1 MGQTLD
7 NKALVIGVASS
18 ALFDLGESDQ
28 IFREEGVEA
37 YERYQNEH
45 LDEPFRPGVAFP
57 FISKLLEFN
66 SVFDGDDQGVEVVV
80 LSRNSPRTGLRV
92 MNSIE
97 HYGLDITRSV
107 FRSGISPFE
116 YMKAFD
122 MALFL
127 SADDADVREAVAEG
141 FPAGCVLPLSDS
153 GNRGDGTAAEAT
165 HVHES
170 GEELRVAFDFDGVLA
185 GDSVERVFREAQVS
199 DPANALEKYNEHE
212 ADLAN
217 RPIEE
222 GPLKRLLEGINI
234 LQNAAREYREANP
247 AAQTP
252 NLRVALVTARSG
264 KAQKRAVNTLEDW
277 GLTVDDAF
285 FLGGLNKAPFLNRMQ
300 PDIFFD
306 DQMGNLDR
314 YTLSIPS
321 VHIPFGAHNGE

>member
-1 MGQTLD
+1 M
-7 NKALVIGVASS
+7 
-18 ALFDLGESDQ
+18 
-28 IFREEGVEA
+28 
-37 YERYQNEH
+37 
-45 LDEPFRPGVAFP
+45 
-57 FISKLLEFN
+57 
-66 SVFDGDDQGVEVVV
+66 
-80 LSRNSPRTGLRV
+80 
-92 MNSIE
+92 
-97 HYGLDITRSV
+97 

-185 GDSVERVFREAQVS
+185 GDSAERVFREAQVS

>member
-1 MGQTLD
+1 M
-7 NKALVIGVASS
+7 
-18 ALFDLGESDQ
+18 
-28 IFREEGVEA
+28 
-37 YERYQNEH
+37 
-45 LDEPFRPGVAFP
+45 
-57 FISKLLEFN
+57 
-66 SVFDGDDQGVEVVV
+66 
-80 LSRNSPRTGLRV
+80 
-92 MNSIE
+92 
-97 HYGLDITRSV
+97 
-107 FRSGISPFE
+107 
-116 YMKAFD
+116 
-122 MALFL
+122 
-127 SADDADVREAVAEG
+127 
-141 FPAGCVLPLSDS
+141 
-153 GNRGDGTAAEAT
+153 
-165 HVHES
+165 
-170 GEELRVAFDFDGVLA
+170 LA
-185 GDSVERVFREAQVS
+185 GDSAERVFREAQVS

-277 GLTVDDAF
+277 GLTV
-285 FLGGLNKAPFLNRMQ
+285 APFLNRMQ